1 MRRPVGLLVFCLA
14 LLGLAARSA
23 DAGGIHSGLKVLPY
37 VVHETPIQNGLKL
50 VMVKMPTPGVV
61 NYETIVR
68 AGSRNEV
75 EPGRTGYAHFFEHMM
90 FRGTQSHPQLEYART
105 MDMLGAD
112 GNASTGNDMTG
123 YYMTLPATG
132 LPQVIELEADRFM
145 NLRYTEEQFRKEA
158 GAVLGEFSIGR
169 GDPGSIIE
177 ETRAALAFRK
187 HTYGHTTIGTEADV
201 RNMPN
206 GYAYSLDFY
215 DHYYRPENCVILVT
229 GDFDPADVER
239 RVREQYAGWK
249 SGGPQPEV
257 PQEPPMTESVSKA
270 LTWDGPTRPIVDISF
285 HTPAYSD
292 STHETAALE
301 LLAALWFGETSA
313 IHRDL
318 VLSRRVAESIGARF
332 ERTRDPGLFTVTAS
346 LPRASAIDSV
356 RNAILATIGAAA
368 KEPVGAKR
376 LEDAK
381 RRELAS
387 AALSFETTGGVA
399 WRLSDFIALTGKPMS
414 LEFHYANMQAV
425 TPEEI
430 MAVAAKYLDP
440 ARTITVTLVGKEARP

>member
-1 MRRPVGLLVFCLA
+1 MRRSVGLAVLCLS
-14 LLGLAARSA
+14 LCGLAAGAVAADTIHFGSKIIPYDIRST
-23 DAGGIHSGLKVLPY
+23 SLP
-37 VVHETPIQNGLKL
+37 NGLDL

-90 FRGTQSHPQLEYART
+90 FRGTPKHPQLQYSRT

-132 LPQVIELEADRFM
+132 LPQVIELEADRFA
-145 NLRYTEEQFRKEA
+145 NLQYTEEQFRKEA

-177 ETRAALAFRK
+177 ETRAALAFKK
-187 HTYGHTTIGTEADV
+187 HTYGHTTIGYEADV
-201 RNMPN
+201 RSMPE
-206 GYAYSLDFY
+206 GYAYSLAFY

-229 GDFDPADVER
+229 GDFDPEDVER
-239 RVREQYAGWK
+239 RVQEQYPGWK
-249 SGGPQPEV
+249 RGGPVPEV
-257 PQEPPMTESVSKA
+257 PVEPPMTESVSKE

-285 HTPAYSD
+285 RTPAYSD

-301 LLAALWFGETSA
+301 LISTLWFGPTSA

-318 VLSRRVAESIGARF
+318 VLNRRIAESIGARF

-346 LPRASAIDSV
+346 LRRASAIDSV
-356 RNAILATIGAAA
+356 RAAIMTAIEKAA
-368 KEPVGAKR
+368 KEPVDAKR
-376 LEDAK
+376 LADAK

-387 AALSFETTGGVA
+387 LALTFETTGGVA
-399 WRLSDFIALTGKPMS
+399 WRLSDFIALTGEPMS
-414 LEFHYANMQAV
+414 LSYHYSNLQAV
-425 TPEEI
+425 TPEEM
-430 MAVAAKYLDP
+430 MAAAAKYLDP
-440 ARTITVTLVGKEARP
+440 GRTITVTLVGKEGRP